1 MAAHHKYKYKS
12 RGNGEEKMY
21 NYKTWVRKNAQ
32 CTLQPTRCTINNEQI
47 TAEEDLINVMIDE

>member
-12 RGNGEEKMY
+12 RGNGEVKMY
-21 NYKTWVRKNAQ
+21 NYKTWERKNAQ
-32 CTLQPTRCTINNEQI
+32 RTLQPTRCTINNEQI